1 MSPDNWHNHFVLAS
15 RERELGRSAELA
27 ASVRSGALVRVS
39 RGVYRHATTIDTDPE
54 KAADDAFLARIR
66 AAQLL
71 APEPLVFAGLSA
83 ARVWDLPIVGPWP
96 DRVSVSTPH
105 EEGGR
110 SNKHL
115 ARSYIGFPPP
125 SLERD
130 GLIVTSLARTVA
142 DVARTEPFD
151 RAVAMLD
158 AALRGA
164 VKPRRRTST
173 TKEAVFAVLDGLAGA
188 PGVLKAAG
196 AVHFADGRSGSA
208 GESCSRAGIRRLGF
222 PPPMLQQPFSDRK
235 GLIGIVDFWWPHCKL
250 VGEFDGRGKYL
261 RDEYTQGRTTAE
273 IVMAEKAREDRL
285 RALGLSVARWDWP
298 TALSLPRLEEK
309 LREGGLR

>member
-1 MSPDNWHNHFVLAS
+1 MSPDNWRNHFVLAS

-27 ASVRSGALVRVS
+27 ASARSGALVRVS
-39 RGVYRHATTIDTDPE
+39 RGVYRHASTIDTDPE

-164 VKPRRRTST
+164 VKPRRRTPT

-188 PGVLKAAG
+188 PGALKAAG

-235 GLIGIVDFWWPHCKL
+235 GLIGIVDFWWPHYKL

-309 LREGGLR
+309 LRDGGLR